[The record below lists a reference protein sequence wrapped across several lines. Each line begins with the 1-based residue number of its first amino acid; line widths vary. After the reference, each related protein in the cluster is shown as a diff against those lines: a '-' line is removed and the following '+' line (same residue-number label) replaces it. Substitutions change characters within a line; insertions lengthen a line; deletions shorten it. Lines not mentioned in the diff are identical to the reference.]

1 VRVWNFVEH
10 KQLLCKHFTEEPFS
24 VALHPSGQHLIVGF
38 SDKLRLMN
46 LLMDDMRTYRYVK
59 NH

>member
-1 VRVWNFVEH
+1 VWNFVEH

-46 LLMDDMRTYRYVK
+46 LLMDDMRTYR
-59 NH
+59 